1 MNLLPRRGVIGGAL
15 PAVALALLLS
25 FKTPTATTLPT
36 VGNNGNTGSTG
47 STGSTGNPAS
57 STGPGAGQSQ
67 GTGTGTGGRSTYSG
81 TLTGQAVQ
89 IPFGTVQVQITMQNG
104 KITDVQALQLPSD
117 QRRSADIGQYAA
129 PQLRS
134 EVLSAQS
141 AQVDTISGATYTSMG
156 YLQSLQS
163 ALDQVPA

>member
-1 MNLLPRRGVIGGAL
+1 MKRAVITIAATVAGTAGVLAYNPAVHALGTTSGATTSGGATSGAAGGTSGGQASGSQSGSG
-15 PAVALALLLS
+15 PSAGSGSSSGASNSSGAV
-25 FKTPTATTLPT
+25 
-36 VGNNGNTGSTG
+36 
-47 STGSTGNPAS
+47 
-57 STGPGAGQSQ
+57 
-67 GTGTGTGGRSTYSG
+67 
-81 TLTGQAVQ
+81 TGQAVQ